1 MKHSAN
7 IVSGGGWSKQ
17 QVLVRPKARLFLIL
31 SSIWLS
37 IAIAVLG
44 LFSVQWPQLSAYL
57 HWLFAALLVPEMVLV
72 AFAVTFW
79 LTEAPRI
86 TTTYASL
93 PDHNARNMY

>member
-1 MKHSAN
+1 MKHPEN

-31 SSIWLS
+31 SSIWLG
-37 IAIAVLG
+37 IAIASLG
-44 LFSVQWPQLSAYL
+44 SFSALWPQLSAHL
-57 HWLFAALLVPEMVLV
+57 GWFFAALLVPELVLV

>member
-1 MKHSAN
+1 MKHPAN
-7 IVSGGGWSKQ
+7 IISGGGWNKQ

-31 SSIWLS
+31 SSIWPAM
-37 IAIAVLG
+37 AIAVCGSFIARWPHL
-44 LFSVQWPQLSAYL
+44 SVYL
-57 HWLFAALLVPEMVLV
+57 HWLLTALLVPELVLV

-86 TTTYASL
+86 KTTYASL